1 MGTMQ
6 RLFQLMAEK
15 KASDLFLSVGAPITI
30 KMLGNS
36 MPINPTILDPAT
48 VRNLLAEVL
57 NEDQIAEFDRE
68 KELQTRVVA
77 PDVGVFRLSCF
88 FQRGTPAMV
97 ARYIPVDIPKF
108 DSLGLPPVLKEVIM
122 EKRGLILM
130 VGATGSGKS
139 TTLTSMIDHRNENA
153 SGHILTLEDPLEFL
167 FKNKKSIVNQ
177 REVGTDTKAYQ
188 IALKNALRQAPDV
201 IFIGEIRDK
210 DTMSQAI
217 AYAQS
222 GHLCLA
228 TLHANNS
235 YHAMSRIISF
245 YPLENRPSLLADL
258 SVTLKCVI
266 SQRLVKKPDG
276 SRAAAVEVL
285 LNSRYIAELI
295 EKGDLGEIK
304 DAMEKSMVPGSQTFE
319 QSLFQLYKSGTITL
333 DEALANAD
341 SANNLQQVINNAAD
355 PAAAKPAAA
364 SCGSRRSERRT
375 RLHQLGRAG
384 FLQRLQAEHGRL
396 MPVLEKVRAADR
408 APFGHARRCRLPRPD
423 RLLAGAAGLSTSSA
437 SMPAAS
443 QTSGRGAAPGGRLI
457 CFAGHTDVV
466 PTGPLEQWTSPPFE
480 PTVRDGHLYGRG
492 AADMKSS
499 IAACV
504 VAMER
509 LVNRRGADADSLCLL
524 LTSDEE
530 GDAIDGTVRVV
541 EALKARGETI
551 DFCIVGEPTCVGRLG
566 DTMKNGRR
574 GSLSAKLAVKGVQG
588 HVAYPHLVKNPVHLA
603 APALA
608 ELAATTW
615 DSGNEYFPPTSFQ
628 ISNAHA
634 GTGAGNVVPG
644 SFVIDFNFR
653 FSTAST
659 VGRPAG
665 PRTSSCSTA
674 TGSNTTSPGRWAP
687 SPS

>member
-15 KASDLFLSVGAPITI
+15 KASDLFLSVGAPITV

-36 MPINPTILDPAT
+36 VPINPAILDAAT
-48 VRNLLAEVL
+48 VRSLLAEVL
-57 NEDQIAEFDRE
+57 NEDQLAELERE
-68 KELQTRVVA
+68 RELQTRVVA

-88 FQRGTPAMV
+88 FQRGTPALV

-108 DSLGLPPVLKEVIM
+108 ETLGLPPVLKDVIM

-210 DTMSQAI
+210 DTMTQAI

-266 SQRLVKKPDG
+266 SQRLCKKPDG
-276 SRAAAVEVL
+276 GRVPAIEVL

-319 QSLFQLYKSGTITL
+319 QSLFSLYSSGVITL
-333 DEALANAD
+333 DEALGNAD
-341 SANNLQQVINNAAD
+341 SANNLQQVINNAAA
-355 PAAAKPAAA
+355 PAAAAKPAAA
-364 SCGSRRSERRT
+364 
-375 RLHQLGRAG
+375 
-384 FLQRLQAEHGRL
+384 
-396 MPVLEKVRAADR
+396 AA
-408 APFGHARRCRLPRPD
+408 ANPN
-423 RLLAGAAGLSTSSA
+423 
-437 SMPAAS
+437 
-443 QTSGRGAAPGGRLI
+443 AAPDY
-457 CFAGHTDVV
+457 T
-466 PTGPLEQWTSPPFE
+466 
-480 PTVRDGHLYGRG
+480 
-492 AADMKSS
+492 KS
-499 IAACV
+499 
-504 VAMER
+504 VA
-509 LVNRRGADADSLCLL
+509 
-524 LTSDEE
+524 
-530 GDAIDGTVRVV
+530 
-541 EALKARGETI
+541 
-551 DFCIVGEPTCVGRLG
+551 
-566 DTMKNGRR
+566 
-574 GSLSAKLAVKGVQG
+574 
-588 HVAYPHLVKNPVHLA
+588 
-603 APALA
+603 
-608 ELAATTW
+608 
-615 DSGNEYFPPTSFQ
+615 
-628 ISNAHA
+628 
-634 GTGAGNVVPG
+634 PG
-644 SFVIDFNFR
+644 SFSEFKLNMD
-653 FSTAST
+653 
-659 VGRPAG
+659 PE
-665 PRTSSCSTA
+665 
-674 TGSNTTSPGRWAP
+674 
-687 SPS
+687 